1 MLCPFGKVSIPTPC
15 CGTPSDYNRRGAIPS
30 PNDTMSILTK
40 IVSWIYK
47 NVRISIDDICNMVE
61 ASDTDDDGYLSVGE
75 IIAVAK
81 GLRK

>member
-1 MLCPFGKVSIPTPC
+1 
-15 CGTPSDYNRRGAIPS
+15 
-30 PNDTMSILTK
+30 MSILTK

-81 GLRK
+81 GLKK